1 MNGRFVLSWMIFM
14 HIVDDYY
21 LQKILAQMKQKK
33 WWKENAPD
41 RMYKYD
47 YLVALFMHSF
57 SWAFM
62 IMLPIAYTLDFNV
75 TAKFDMIFVANQ
87 FVHGIVDHMKAN
99 EFKIN
104 LIQDQAIHILQILV
118 TFTLFGGSL
127 A

>member
-1 MNGRFVLSWMIFM
+1 MNGRFILSWMIFM
-14 HIVDDYY
+14 HIVYDYY

-33 WWKENAPD
+33 WWQENAPD

-47 YLVALFMHSF
+47 YLVALMMHSF

-62 IMLPIAYTLDFNV
+62 IMLPIAFTMGFNV
-75 TAKFDMIFVANQ
+75 DAKFDMILVANL
-87 FVHGIVDHMKAN
+87 FVHLIVDDLKAN
-99 EFKIN
+99 KFKIN